1 LTDSYNFPTEE
12 IMGAHNFYFAF
23 EFLQNNGFLNS
34 KFSIFGRKFSYKK
47 QSFWID

>member
-1 LTDSYNFPTEE
+1 
-12 IMGAHNFYFAF
+12 MGAHNFYFAF